1 MHSRELQV
9 ELLLGTLLVV
19 FARLLLLGLLQLKL
33 DPDAVVDCEAGC
45 TNESHNGEQDEMA
58 NPQQQRKDH
67 QVEADDGLRQV
78 QLVQLDHFLRRQ

>member
-33 DPDAVVDCEAGC
+33 DPDAVVDYEDGC
-45 TNESHNGEQDEMA
+45 SNYSHNGKQDEMA
-58 NPQQQRKDH
+58 NPEQQRKDN
-67 QVEADDGLRQV
+67 QVKADDCLRQV
-78 QLVQLDHFLRRQ
+78 QLVQLGNFVLR